1 MINLIPSTT
10 GWKSFYDTTLTL
22 TKFEKGH
29 LFEIL
34 TYQVLKNHYRYASI
48 LKNVWLLRDNN
59 IPHEVKKHLNLT
71 NSDEG
76 IDIIAETNNGEYW
89 AIQCKFK
96 TSNEPPTVRELS
108 TFTNLS
114 YNYCKNISNA
124 ILFHTGERG
133 VRKKHLLGDKYL
145 EIGLDFWLDIQDI
158 EWDYIVHHG
167 LAQDIIIPS
176 KRSPRPHQNDAIQA
190 SIQYY
195 LNDKNTRGKLI
206 MPCGTGKSLAA
217 YWIADALNSKS
228 TIVAVPSLALIKQ
241 SLDDW
246 TKEMVLGKRD
256 ALPDWLCICSDESTG
271 KVNDDFVSDTYSLGI
286 PTTTSENEIAK
297 FLALK
302 SPFGKIIFTTYQSAD
317 KLASVSKRTNFKFDL
332 AILDEAH
339 KTVGAKEKSFSVL
352 LKDDHINISKRMFM
366 TATER
371 VVKGAEDNVLSM
383 DDETV
388 YGKRFYQLTFKKAIN
403 EKIITDYKIITVIVN
418 DSELQELINKNRFL
432 SDKKIDL
439 EAEAQMLTTAIAL
452 KKAIHQFDLRHTVSF
467 HRSINAS
474 IEFKDLYSKI
484 DSGFNSPTVFQI
496 SSKLNAG
503 QRSELLNDFKY
514 CPNAIITNAR
524 CLTEGVDVP
533 AIDCVL
539 FADQKNSIVD
549 IVQASGRALRQY
561 TDKLTGYKKE
571 LGYIIIPIVLKE
583 GESFE
588 DLAESNRFK
597 TVIRIV
603 SSLSTQDETIAEEL
617 KLVEGN
623 EKKEIGGKLEIIGTV
638 NKTLDLDLSA
648 FTNKIIT
655 KIWERVSK
663 VNWRPFK
670 EGVEF
675 TKTLGLKNVN
685 DWRSYCTSG
694 NKPFD
699 IPSKPY
705 NSYPNEWKGW
715 NNWLGTENK
724 SNLDISKNFFSIK
737 EAKIF
742 MKTHTNGKITS
753 QSKFQEWV
761 KNGIEGIISK
771 PVQMPSAPGQTYK
784 NDPLWRGLGDFL
796 GTNRVASRSIIY
808 LSYDEAK
815 KRLKKEKLNSKEE
828 YFNWLSVNS
837 KILKKEG
844 IILPKYCNQT
854 YETFW
859 EGWNIFLSNNNP
871 HGKKNVKWMDFKKA
885 REFVRSLGLNN
896 SEEWYKYCKGEIEYL
911 PKPPYNIPVFPY
923 RYYKKD
929 GYTTIMDW
937 LGTREIRID
946 KKAVSMK
953 VAKEFVR
960 TLNLKKT
967 SDWKLYITGNLKNLP
982 PLPDGYPQYP
992 DKWYNKDPEWKG
1004 MGDFLGITNKFN
1016 IKYLSFVNARE
1027 VVHQLKLQNQKQWR
1041 NYCKS
1046 GNKLTAIPSNPDKV
1060 FAKDGWI
1067 SYPDWLGTN

>member
-1 MINLIPSTT
+1 MINLITSTT
-10 GWKSFYDTTLTL
+10 SWKSFYDTTLTL

-59 IPHEVKKHLNLT
+59 IPHEVKTHLNLT

-145 EIGLDFWLDIQDI
+145 EIGLDFWLEIQDV
-158 EWDYIVHHG
+158 EWDFIIHNG
-167 LAQDIIIPS
+167 LAKDIIIPS

-217 YWIADALNSKS
+217 YWISDALNSKS

-246 TKEMVLGKRD
+246 TKEMVLGKKD

-286 PTTTSENEIAK
+286 PTTTSEHEIAK
-297 FLALK
+297 FLTLK

-317 KLASVSKRTNFKFDL
+317 KLASVSKSINFKFDL

-484 DSGFNSPTVFQI
+484 DTGVNSPTVFQI

-539 FADQKNSIVD
+539 FADQKNSVVD

-588 DLAESNRFK
+588 DLTESNRFK
-597 TVIRIV
+597 TVARIV

-617 KLVEGN
+617 KLIEGK
-623 EKKEIGGKLEIIGTV
+623 EKTGRGGKLEIIGKV
-638 NKTLDLDLSA
+638 NKTLELDLSA
-648 FTNKIIT
+648 FTDKIIT
-655 KIWERVSK
+655 KIWEKVSK
-663 VNWRPFK
+663 ANWMPFEDARK
-670 EGVEF
+670 F
-675 TKTLGLKNVN
+675 AQNLGLNSLRQWKQYCLSSKKPYNIPTTPQATYNDDGWSGYGDWLGTKNIKSGSINYREFEEARKFVRN
-685 DWRSYCTSG
+685 LKLKSRSDWEDFCNSG
-694 NKPFD
+694 NKPHD
-699 IPSKPY
+699 IPNTPRVVYES
-705 NSYPNEWKGW
+705 KGW
-715 NNWLGTENK
+715 
-724 SNLDISKNFFSIK
+724 I
-737 EAKIF
+737 
-742 MKTHTNGKITS
+742 
-753 QSKFQEWV
+753 
-761 KNGIEGIISK
+761 GIG
-771 PVQMPSAPGQTYK
+771 
-784 NDPLWRGLGDFL
+784 
-796 GTNRVASRSIIY
+796 
-808 LSYDEAK
+808 
-815 KRLKKEKLNSKEE
+815 
-828 YFNWLSVNS
+828 
-837 KILKKEG
+837 
-844 IILPKYCNQT
+844 
-854 YETFW
+854 
-859 EGWNIFLSNNNP
+859 
-871 HGKKNVKWMDFKKA
+871 
-885 REFVRSLGLNN
+885 
-896 SEEWYKYCKGEIEYL
+896 
-911 PKPPYNIPVFPY
+911 
-923 RYYKKD
+923 
-929 GYTTIMDW
+929 DW
-937 LGTREIRID
+937 LGTDRIATNDMIYRDFESAREYVRSLNLKSQKDWFEYCKQGNKPLDIPRNADRTYKNLGWIGYGDWLGSNKIANQD
-946 KKAVSMK
+946 KVFLSFKD
-953 VAKEFVR
+953 AKEFAR
-960 TLNLKKT
+960 NLK
-967 SDWKLYITGNLKNLP
+967 LKNQKEWFEHSKSKQI
-982 PLPDGYPQYP
+982 PL
-992 DKWYNKDPEWKG
+992 
-1004 MGDFLGITNKFN
+1004 T
-1016 IKYLSFVNARE
+1016 
-1027 VVHQLKLQNQKQWR
+1027 
-1041 NYCKS
+1041 
-1046 GNKLTAIPSNPDKV
+1046 IPSNPQRKYREE
-1060 FAKDGWI
+1060 WI
-1067 SYPDWLGTN
+1067 DWSDWLGTS